1 MKFVLASNNAKKLV
15 ELREILGKLDIEVI
29 SQKEAGIASNPEE
42 NGNTFRDNAIIK
54 AESACK
60 LSGLPALADDSGLVV
75 DALGGAPGVYSAR
88 YGGEGLTDV
97 ERYELLLKNMEGK
110 TDRTARFVS
119 CIAAVFPDGDI
130 ITAQGVCEGEILA
143 KPVGDGGFGYDP
155 IFWSKDLNK
164 SLGEAEP
171 DEKNAISH
179 RGRALRTFSNS
190 TLLKEKT
197 EGYKC

>member
-29 SQKEAGIASNPEE
+29 SLHEAGIFSNPEE
-42 NGNTFRDNAIIK
+42 NGKTFRDNAIIK
-54 AESACK
+54 AESACR

-75 DALGGAPGVYSAR
+75 DALGGEPGVYSAR
-88 YGGEGLTDV
+88 YGGEGLTDI

-119 CIAAVFPDGDI
+119 CIAAVFPNGDV
-130 ITAQGVCEGEILA
+130 ITAQGTCEGDILT
-143 KPVGDGGFGYDP
+143 KPAGNGGFGYDR
-155 IFWSKDLNK
+155 IFWSKDLQQ

-179 RGRALRTFSNS
+179 RGRALRSFSK
-190 TLLKEKT
+190 LLE
-197 EGYKC
+197 EYMGD